1 MEIII
6 AGDLS
11 QLKTIKVTCRK
22 CNTIFRAY
30 ETECVKS
37 LVIDKIY
44 AYSVKCPVCSFTN
57 IDLEE
62 EYDQG

>member
-1 MEIII
+1 MEIINV
-6 AGDLS
+6 GDLS
-11 QLKTIKVTCRK
+11 QLKTIDVTCRK
-22 CNTIFRAY
+22 CKTQFRAY

-37 LVIDKIY
+37 LVINKIY
-44 AYSVKCPVCSFTN
+44 AYSVMCPVCSFTN